1 MKGMVASMLTSLE
14 VAELAVKT
22 LDSKKAKDIKVL
34 ETKDITVLADYFVL
48 CTAGSTTQ
56 TKTLADEVDKVLAEK
71 GEKSL
76 RTEGYRGGGWVLVD
90 FGSIVV
96 HIFLKDIREFY
107 SLERLWRDAR
117 ELDIGKWVIDDAP
130 VIEKGLVR

>member
-1 MKGMVASMLTSLE
+1 MVALMLTSLE
-14 VAELAVKT
+14 MAELAVRT

-34 ETKDITVLADYFVL
+34 ETRDITVLADYFIL

-56 TKTLADEVDKVLAEK
+56 IKTLADAVDKELRDK
-71 GEKSL
+71 GDPAL

-90 FGSIVV
+90 FGAVVV

-107 SLERLWRDAR
+107 GLERLWRDAR
-117 ELDIGKWVIDDAP
+117 EIDIGKWVDEEKD
-130 VIEKGLVR
+130 KGLVR

>member
-1 MKGMVASMLTSLE
+1 MLTSLE
-14 VAELAVKT
+14 VAELAVKV

-34 ETKDITVLADYFVL
+34 ETKNLTVLADYFVI

-56 TKTLADEVDKVLAEK
+56 IKTLADEVDKALGEK
-71 GEKSL
+71 GERSL

-90 FGSIVV
+90 FASIVV

-107 SLERLWRDAR
+107 ALERLWRDAR
-117 ELDIGKWVIDDAP
+117 EVDISPWIDADAP
-130 VIEKGLVR
+130 MTEKGLV

>member
-1 MKGMVASMLTSLE
+1 MLTALE

-22 LDSKKAKDIKVL
+22 LDSKKAKDIRVL
-34 ETKDITVLADYFVL
+34 ETKDITVLADYFVI

-56 TKTLADEVDKVLAEK
+56 VKTLADEVDKILAEK
-71 GEKSL
+71 GEKAL

-90 FGSIVV
+90 FGAIVV

-117 ELDIGKWVIDDAP
+117 ELDISQWVTEDGPIK
-130 VIEKGLVR
+130 EKGLVK